1 MQCAGGDCQ
10 PWSDDSL
17 QRVRYNFDMREEKGT
32 DIRALSDVSDQRIRI
47 LYVQPARSTP
57 GLILVPVG

>member
-17 QRVRYNFDMREEKGT
+17 QRVRYNFDMREEKVLASEHSLTSPTKGFGHCT
-32 DIRALSDVSDQRIRI
+32 CNPQDQN
-47 LYVQPARSTP
+47 LD
-57 GLILVPVG
+57 